1 MEKLKS
7 IVEYHNKEK
16 KNQRNKKYEKGNIKK
31 LGVRINK
38 GEKKINSSLMSLM
51 NNWININRNI
61 IITKK
66 SSKVEKDRLDIEK
79 LKSMLNAS

>member
-51 NNWININRNI
+51 NN
-61 IITKK
+61 
-66 SSKVEKDRLDIEK
+66 
-79 LKSMLNAS
+79 

>member
-1 MEKLKS
+1 
-7 IVEYHNKEK
+7 
-16 KNQRNKKYEKGNIKK
+16 
-31 LGVRINK
+31 
-38 GEKKINSSLMSLM
+38 MSLM